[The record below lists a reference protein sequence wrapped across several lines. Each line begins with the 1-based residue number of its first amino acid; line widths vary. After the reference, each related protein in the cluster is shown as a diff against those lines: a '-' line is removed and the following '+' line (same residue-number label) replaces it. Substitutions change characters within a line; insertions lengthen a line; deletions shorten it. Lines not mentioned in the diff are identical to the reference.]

1 MGGALLVAGSLL
13 ALSAACHAP
22 RRARLEADIALRAA
36 AVAPLRTAAKQARAR
51 QKACRA
57 AAAAARDLRPS
68 LVADREQL
76 GRHVVA
82 TLPAGGVWIAG
93 ILPATSALLP
103 EAPALRVRWRGP
115 YAASLAA
122 LAALGSGAVPV
133 HVESL
138 HLRRAEGETDATLE
152 AEGIIVGGW
161 LPSAARG
168 AG

>member
-1 MGGALLVAGSLL
+1 MGGALLVTAALL
-13 ALSAACHAP
+13 VFAAASYAP
-22 RRARLEADIALRAA
+22 RRARLEAEIALRTAA
-36 AVAPLRTAAKQARAR
+36 IAPLRTAAQQARAR
-51 QKACRA
+51 QKVCRA

-68 LVADREQL
+68 LVVDREQL

-115 YAASLAA
+115 YAASLEV
-122 LAALGSGAVPV
+122 LAALGRAAVPV

-138 HLRRAEGETDATLE
+138 HLRRADGDSGVTLE
-152 AEGIIVGGW
+152 AEGLIVGAW
-161 LPSAARG
+161 LPSPARG
-168 AG
+168 PG